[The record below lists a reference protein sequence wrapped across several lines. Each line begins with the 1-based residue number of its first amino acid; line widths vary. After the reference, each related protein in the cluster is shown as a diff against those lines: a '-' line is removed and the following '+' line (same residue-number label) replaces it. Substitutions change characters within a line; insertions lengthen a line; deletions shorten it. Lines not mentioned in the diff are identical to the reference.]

1 VEFPGFKNV
10 AIRPLEYGTIVEL
23 YENRPRTP
31 ATLARIFS
39 AAIAPCSEEQVKGMQ
54 PAMPA
59 VLEYG
64 VLLASGLL
72 ERTKHEG
79 KGGRLEDSDDDYG
92 DVVREDSQ
100 FAAHKSANQTKGE
113 IDDDLADFLYVYVG
127 NYGTPLLDVYSL
139 TIGEINA
146 IRKGHN
152 NAEKEKRKNHNS
164 NSGASVSRGNA
175 QDRIGSR
182 RNLG

>member
-1 VEFPGFKNV
+1 MK
-10 AIRPLEYGTIVEL
+10 
-23 YENRPRTP
+23 
-31 ATLARIFS
+31 
-39 AAIAPCSEEQVKGMQ
+39 

-79 KGGRLEDSDDDYG
+79 KGGKLEDSSDNYG

-100 FAAHKSANQTKGE
+100 FAAHKSANQTREE
-113 IDDDLADFLYVYVG
+113 IDDNLAEFLYIYVG

-152 NAEKEKRKNHNS
+152 KAEKEKRKQHNS
-164 NSGASVSRGNA
+164 NSGASGSVARGNA
-175 QDRIGSR
+175 KDRIGSR